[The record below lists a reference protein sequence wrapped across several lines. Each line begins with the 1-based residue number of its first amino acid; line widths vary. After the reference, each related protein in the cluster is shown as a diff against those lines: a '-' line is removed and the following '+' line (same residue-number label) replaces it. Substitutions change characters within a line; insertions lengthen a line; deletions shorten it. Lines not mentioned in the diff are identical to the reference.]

1 MEKYSVLI
9 WIAKINVKICRFNTI
24 PIKIPVALYRHGK
37 DDLEIPLEKVWQSHF
52 QISELN
58 YNASV
63 TKRV

>member
-1 MEKYSVLI
+1 MTILPKEIS
-9 WIAKINVKICRFNTI
+9 RFNTI